1 MTGSDA
7 LLAAL
12 AAQGVDVIFGNPGS
26 TELPIVDALARPGA
40 PRFVLGLT
48 EPVVMGMAD
57 GYAQASG
64 RLGVA
69 LVHVQ
74 PGMANALSGVL
85 NAARA
90 RVPLLVIVGQQV
102 SSMLPG
108 APFLGGEIVGM
119 ARPIARYAEE
129 VTDPALLGTMLCD
142 AVAAAYGP
150 PAGPAVLSIP
160 LEVQAGPSGALP
172 VPVRGPRVPAPPD
185 PADLDAAAAL
195 LTDAAA
201 PLSLAGDGVA
211 HDDAHEVLAAFAA
224 HIGALVSGCAG
235 GAAARGLYR
244 GAAAAAR
251 RRGERGGGRGGFHAA
266 AARHH

>member
-12 AAQGVDVIFGNPGS
+12 AAQGVEVIFGNPGS
-26 TELPIVDALARPGA
+26 TELPIMDALARPGA

-57 GYAQASG
+57 GYAQTAD

-129 VTDPALLGTMLCD
+129 VTDPGMLGAMLCD
-142 AVAAAYGP
+142 AVAAALGP
-150 PAGPAVLSIP
+150 PAGPAILSLP
-160 LEVQAGPSGALP
+160 LEVQAGTSGALP
-172 VPVRGPRVPAPPD
+172 IPPRAPRAIAAPE

-195 LTDAAA
+195 LARATT
-201 PLSLAGDGVA
+201 PIILAGDGVEHDHA
-211 HDDAHEVLAAFAA
+211 HGALSALAARL
-224 HIGALVSGCAG
+224 GAPVM
-235 GAAARGLYR
+235 
-244 GAAAAAR
+244 
-251 RRGERGGGRGGFHAA
+251 GEPT
-266 AARHH
+266 